1 MYRSHQHPY
10 NRMEQTIYSVT
21 RLTRDIKEVLEN
33 SFPRL
38 WMEGEISNFTHHSSG
53 HMYLTLKDENCQIKC
68 AMWRSRVG
76 KLAFQPSNG
85 MKVLVEG
92 DVQVYERSG
101 NYQLILQQMQPAG
114 AGSLQLAFEELK
126 KRLHAEGLF
135 DALHKKELPPYPDR
149 IGIITSPT
157 GAAVRDMLNVL
168 DRRAPGVDIVLCPAR
183 VQGPGSAEEIAAAI
197 EDFNKHNKVALLIV
211 GRGGGSLEDLW
222 AFNEE
227 IVARAIFNSHLP
239 IISAVGHEVD
249 YSIADFVADL
259 RAPTPSAAAEL
270 AVKDQREIRGQLAYY
285 QEKYSSLLNRSIA
298 ERRHRVNNLRNSH
311 ALRRITDIL
320 YQRIQHLDELERQLT
335 FTMRYKHQYFER
347 ETLNLQKRLQAANPE
362 AILSR
367 GYSIVSRKKK
377 AMLNT
382 KGLKTQETVHVRLSK
397 GEFTAEVK
405 TIGDKDE

>member
-1 MYRSHQHPY
+1 MDK
-10 NRMEQTIYSVT
+10 TIYSVT

-53 HMYLTLKDENCQIKC
+53 HMYLTLKDANCQIKC

-76 KLAFQPSNG
+76 KLNFRPQNG
-85 MKVLVEG
+85 MQVLVEG
-92 DVQVYERSG
+92 DIQVYERNG

-135 DALHKKELPPYPDR
+135 DALHKKELPPYPSR
-149 IGIITSPT
+149 IGIVTSPT
-157 GAAVRDMLNVL
+157 GAAIRDMLNVL
-168 DRRAPGVDIVLCPAR
+168 ERRAPGVDIVIAPAR
-183 VQGPGSAEEIAAAI
+183 VQGPGAAEEIAAAI
-197 EDFNKHNKVALLIV
+197 TDFNTHSKTDLLIV

-227 IVARAIFNSHLP
+227 IVARAIFNSELP

-270 AVKDQREIRGQLAYY
+270 AVRDQREIRGQLAYY
-285 QEKYSSLLNRSIA
+285 RERMTNQLKRSVN
-298 ERRHRVNNLRNSH
+298 ERWHMVNNLRNSH

-320 YQRIQHLDELERQLT
+320 YQRIQHLDELERQLS
-335 FTMRYKHQYFER
+335 FSMRYKLQFYQR
-347 ETLNLQKRLQAANPE
+347 ETLNLQKRLEAANPE

-367 GYSIVSRKKK
+367 GYSIVTKKK
-377 AMLNT
+377 KPLLTT
-382 KGLKTQETVHVRLSK
+382 KSLKTADEIHVKLAK

-405 TIGDKDE
+405 TIGENNE

>member
-1 MYRSHQHPY
+1 
-10 NRMEQTIYSVT
+10 MEQTIYSVT

-85 MKVLVEG
+85 MKVLIEG

-135 DALHKKELPPYPDR
+135 DALHKKELPPYPNR

-197 EDFNKHNKVALLIV
+197 ENFNEHNKVDLLIV

-227 IVARAIFNSHLP
+227 VVARAIFNSHLP

-285 QEKYSSLLNRSIA
+285 QEKYFSLLNRSIA

-335 FTMRYKHQYFER
+335 FTMRYKHQYFQR

-382 KGLKTQETVHVRLSK
+382 KGLKPKETVHVRLSK

-405 TIGDKDE
+405 TIGDKNE